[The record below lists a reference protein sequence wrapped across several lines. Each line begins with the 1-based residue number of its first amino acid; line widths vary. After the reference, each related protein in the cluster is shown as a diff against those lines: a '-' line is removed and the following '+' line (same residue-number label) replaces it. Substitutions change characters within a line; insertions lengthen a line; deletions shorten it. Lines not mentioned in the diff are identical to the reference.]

1 MGMEF
6 ELLSPLMSIRVLCN
20 ITLYSHPHQYW
31 VQIKQKKE
39 NLDKSTMDMELNHH
53 LKITVSNKAFGGQGL
68 SSPLF
73 GWASFWFCPHVFL
86 ISPAS
91 DSIFPRSLIQFPA
104 DSTRPPL
111 PSCMGRFRRC
121 RRARRLP
128 STLEVRTVWPN
139 YLHSGESWELEHVM
153 RFLIYSRVCSFSPNL
168 YFFFDISST
177 YYAAKSHFVWCNS
190 IK

>member
-1 MGMEF
+1 
-6 ELLSPLMSIRVLCN
+6 
-20 ITLYSHPHQYW
+20 
-31 VQIKQKKE
+31 
-39 NLDKSTMDMELNHH
+39 MDMELNHH
-53 LKITVSNKAFGGQGL
+53 LKITVSTKAWWPRVAL
-68 SSPLF
+68 SPLF

-139 YLHSGESWELEHVM
+139 YLHSGEFWHLENVISVS
-153 RFLIYSRVCSFSPNL
+153 FNSKKEQIYCKKNWYWSIENRQ
-168 YFFFDISST
+168 ST
-177 YYAAKSHFVWCNS
+177 MWFPEGLKNVGWK
-190 IK
+190 ITLMV